1 MLMRELRGSTV
12 IQSKLSTRQ
21 QHMNAIQRSLTAVL
35 AIGLGVSLSM
45 PAAHAQSFPAKP
57 IRFINNF
64 PAGGP
69 SDFLARTVGE
79 AITTHFKQP
88 VVTENK
94 AGAGGNIGADLVA
107 KSPADGY
114 TVLFGIDTAFTV
126 NPFIYK
132 GMPFKP
138 ADFKPIMVMVSS
150 GLLVGANP
158 GSGIK
163 TMKDLIAQGK
173 GKGLNF
179 SSGGSGSPGHLAAEI
194 FMDAADIKIQHIPYK
209 GNSPAVLAVM
219 SGEVDAGVLATPGM
233 LPHVKVGKITPLA
246 VTSRQRSRSA
256 PDVPTVLEVGLKDLE
271 LEVLY
276 VAMVAAATP
285 EPVIQLLQKAF
296 TDALK
301 RPDTQAQLASM
312 DLFYEG
318 LIGAEAAK
326 RISDL
331 SQRYERIIKSTGM
344 KVE

>member
-1 MLMRELRGSTV
+1 
-12 IQSKLSTRQ
+12 
-21 QHMNAIQRSLTAVL
+21 MNSIKKSLKAAIALGLLVSLT
-35 AIGLGVSLSM
+35 M
-45 PAAHAQSFPAKP
+45 PAVRAQSFPAKP
-57 IRFINNF
+57 VRFINNF

-79 AITTHFKQP
+79 AITTNFKQP
-88 VVTENK
+88 VITENK
-94 AGAGGNIGADLVA
+94 AGAGGNIGADFVA

-114 TVLFGIDTAFTV
+114 TVLIGIDTAFTV
-126 NPFIYK
+126 NPYIYK

-150 GLLVGANP
+150 GLLVGAYP
-158 GSGIK
+158 GTGIK
-163 TMKDLIAQGK
+163 TLKDLIAQGK

-179 SSGGSGSPGHLAAEI
+179 SSGGSGSPGHLASEI
-194 FMDAADIKIQHIPYK
+194 FMDAADIKIQHVPYK
-209 GNSPAVLAVM
+209 GNSPAVLAVL

-233 LPHVKVGKITPLA
+233 LPHVKAGKITPLA

-256 PDVPTVLEVGLKDLE
+256 PDVPTVMEVGLKELE

-276 VAMVAAATP
+276 VAMVPAATP
-285 EPVIQLLQKAF
+285 EPVVQVLQKAF

-301 RPDTQAQLASM
+301 RPETQAQLVSM

-318 LIGAEAAK
+318 LTGPEAVK
-326 RISDL
+326 RLSDL
-331 SQRYERIIKSTGM
+331 SQRYGRIIKSTGM

>member
-1 MLMRELRGSTV
+1 MRELRGSTV

-173 GKGLNF
+173 DKGLNF

-233 LPHVKVGKITPLA
+233 LPHVKAGKITPLA

-276 VAMVAAATP
+276 VAMVPAATP

-326 RISDL
+326 LISDL
-331 SQRYERIIKSTGM
+331 SQRYDRIIKSTGM

>member
-1 MLMRELRGSTV
+1 MHKTLRKWICTFLIGCAACL
-12 IQSKLSTRQ
+12 I
-21 QHMNAIQRSLTAVL
+21 AVP
-35 AIGLGVSLSM
+35 SWSQTY
-45 PAAHAQSFPAKP
+45 PSKP
-57 IRFINNF
+57 IRFVNNF

-69 SDFLARTVGE
+69 SDYLARTVGE
-79 AITTHFKQP
+79 AITTNFKQP

-138 ADFKPIMVMVSS
+138 TDFKPIMVMVSS
-150 GLLVGANP
+150 GLLVGAHP

-163 TMKDLIAQGK
+163 TLKDLIAQGK

-179 SSGGSGSPGHLAAEI
+179 SSGGSGSPGHLASEI
-194 FMDAADIKIQHIPYK
+194 FMDAADIKIQHVPYK
-209 GNSPAVLAVM
+209 GNTPAVLAVL

-233 LPHVKVGKITPLA
+233 LPHVKAGKITALA

-256 PDVPTVLEVGLKDLE
+256 PDVPTVLEAGLKELE

-276 VAMVAAATP
+276 VAMVPAATP
-285 EPVIQLLQKAF
+285 EPVVQLLQKAF
-296 TDALK
+296 TEALK

-318 LIGAEAAK
+318 LIGPEAIK

>member
-1 MLMRELRGSTV
+1 MA
-12 IQSKLSTRQ
+12 LS
-21 QHMNAIQRSLTAVL
+21 LL
-35 AIGLGVSLSM
+35 WGLLPS
-45 PAAHAQSFPAKP
+45 AQAQSYPTKT
-57 IRFINNF
+57 IRFVNNF
-64 PAGGP
+64 PPGGP
-69 SDFLARTVGE
+69 SDYLARTVGE
-79 AITTHFKQP
+79 AITTAYKQS
-88 VVTENK
+88 VITENK

-126 NPFIYK
+126 NPYIYK

-138 ADFKPIMVMVSS
+138 GDLKPVMVMVSS
-150 GLLVGANP
+150 GLLVGSNP
-158 GSGIK
+158 TAGFKS
-163 TMKDLIAQGK
+163 MKDLIAQGK

-194 FMDAADIKIQHIPYK
+194 FMDAAAIKIQHVPYK
-209 GNSPAVLAVM
+209 GNTPAVTAVL

-233 LPHVKVGKITPLA
+233 LPHVKAGKITPLA

-256 PDVPTVLEVGLKDLE
+256 PEVPTVQELGLKDLE

-276 VAMVAAATP
+276 VAMVPAATP
-285 EPVIQLLQKAF
+285 DNVVQFLQKAF

-301 RPDTQAQLASM
+301 RPDTQAQLAGM

-318 LIGAEAAK
+318 LTGTDATQ
-326 RISDL
+326 RLGDW
-331 SQRYERIIKSTGM
+331 SQRYGRIIQSTGM

>member
-1 MLMRELRGSTV
+1 MNSIKNSLNAV
-12 IQSKLSTRQ
+12 IAL
-21 QHMNAIQRSLTAVL
+21 
-35 AIGLGVSLSM
+35 GLLVSLSM
-45 PAAHAQSFPAKP
+45 PAVQAQNFPSKP

-79 AITTHFKQP
+79 AITTNFKQP
-88 VVTENK
+88 VITENK

-126 NPFIYK
+126 NPYIYK

-150 GLLVGANP
+150 GLLVGTYP

-163 TMKDLIAQGK
+163 TLKDLIAQGK

-179 SSGGSGSPGHLAAEI
+179 SSGGSGSPGHLASEI
-194 FMDAADIKIQHIPYK
+194 FMDAADIKIQHVPYK
-209 GNSPAVLAVM
+209 GNSPAVLAVL

-233 LPHVKVGKITPLA
+233 LPYVKAGKITPLA

-256 PDVPTVLEVGLKDLE
+256 PDVPTVLEAGLKDLE
-271 LEVLY
+271 MEVLY
-276 VAMVAAATP
+276 VAMVPAATP
-285 EPVIQLLQKAF
+285 EPVVQLLQKAF

-318 LIGAEAAK
+318 LTGPEAVK
-326 RISDL
+326 RLSDL
-331 SQRYERIIKSTGM
+331 SQRYGRIIKSTGM

>member
-1 MLMRELRGSTV
+1 MRELRGSTV

-233 LPHVKVGKITPLA
+233 LPHVKAGKITPLA

-276 VAMVAAATP
+276 VAMVPAATP

-331 SQRYERIIKSTGM
+331 SQRYDRIIKSTGM